1 MFCYPNALVVPT
13 HLMVGELASPPHLTA
28 LELTGFCW
36 TLFLDYAALYWV
48 VLQWMMPTSRFME
61 IFSEFCVS
69 QKINM
74 FILWLIVSFRL
85 G

>member
-1 MFCYPNALVVPT
+1 
-13 HLMVGELASPPHLTA
+13 MVGELASPPHLTA